1 MCGKLW
7 RSWRRDWNCIYKEAK
22 VAGIERGFLALRSM
36 FEAYNPVCNENGQ
49 SSEIQFLTYV
59 LLQAAFDDAHGPLG
73 GR

>member
-36 FEAYNPVCNENGQ
+36 FEAYNPVCNESGQ